1 MLSRAASA
9 PRAPLSAAQGEE
21 FKGSL
26 LNFRKDGSPVI
37 NELYITPLNAD
48 PRRPHLVTHYASV
61 SHFRPA
67 NIPLGPL
74 PEKLRTWLPDT
85 LGGERA
91 PMPTPTSWALGGGN
105 ARDVRDWVSELGDRE
120 VSHLLGFLNIKGLAS
135 MACTCRRSYRLAQS
149 NDVWRAV
156 CGRLWH
162 EPALTSLERPA
173 MRLGWRQV
181 TREIYTMEA
190 LHWRQ
195 LRVGGAVTPVRTN
208 FSTCGLGNRVFIFGG
223 EGADAS
229 AYNDLFVLDLD
240 VPAPAW
246 RNVALPEDALLPPGR
261 WGHTL
266 RELGGSALV
275 LFGGCSSAGQLND
288 VFVLNLAVSPPVWRE
303 VVCAPEPAPVP
314 RSWHGACTLS
324 GRELLIFGGCSS
336 TGKLLSDTWRLNLE
350 LEFPRWEELSHGWM
364 PPARLGLSL
373 VATEEGR
380 VFAFGGLASA
390 GPVRLRSQDAF
401 SMDLRSPEPTWHYV
415 TGSQLPSGAAAAG
428 TPPPPRLEQVAG
440 TLIGGRVLVFGGSV
454 NGGNNNAAAAA
465 WEPYVLSPNVE
476 TPTWRRLPVRGQGP
490 RDAWGYSA
498 CMLGAHRFILAGKY
512 DGHTLDLNELHELS
526 LISETVAAVADAS
539 RGSNTAYDDVHLQPL
554 PPPLSGPDY
563 DVDAGE
569 GPEPAP
575 GAAAAAYALA
585 DSLAAQR
592 GPMLLGE
599 DRSSGGEEQSLLH
612 PAPAQLRGSGG
623 ESPSS
628 SGGAAAGALPR
639 LEHGEVAS
647 VRAAAILLPVLPI
660 LASGAHLF
668 SQLRGV
674 MGGGMAVPAVTA
686 AAAAAAAV
694 AAGEEAPARPPQAPG
709 ERVSA
714 PYPAFA
720 ASCEGAASALGS
732 GGVVWQ
738 CAQSSEER
746 ERRQRSLA
754 RGLGHPRPQSGSGSD
769 EEPPPLRQR
778 GFGEDAAAAPPAD
791 DA

>member
-1 MLSRAASA
+1 VPFRGTLVC
-9 PRAPLSAAQGEE
+9 
-21 FKGSL
+21 
-26 LNFRKDGSPVI
+26 FRKDG
-37 NELYITPLNAD
+37 TPLVSELDVVPVRGD
-48 PRRPHLVTHYASV
+48 PWRPEAVTLLLNVH
-61 SHFRPA
+61 HFRSSDLA
-67 NIPLGPL
+67 LGPL
-74 PEKLRTWLPDT
+74 PEKLRGWLPDT

-91 PMPTPTSWALGGGN
+91 PIPTPMSWALGGGN

-120 VSHLLGFLNIKGLAS
+120 LSHLLGFLNIKGLAS
-135 MACTCRRSYRLAQS
+135 IACTCRRMRRLAQA
-149 NDVWRAV
+149 DTVWRAA
-156 CGRLWH
+156 CSRLWT
-162 EPALTSLERPA
+162 EPALALLRNPVA
-173 MRLGWRQV
+173 HLGWRRMA
-181 TREIYTMEA
+181 REVFTLEA
-190 LHWRQ
+190 LQWRR

-208 FSTCGLGNRVFIFGG
+208 FSTCGVGNRVFIFGG

-246 RNVALPEDALLPPGR
+246 QAVVLPEDALLPPGR

-266 RELGGSALV
+266 RELGSSALV
-275 LFGGCSSAGQLND
+275 LFGGCSAAGPLND

-336 TGKLLSDTWRLNLE
+336 TGKLLSDTWRLSLE
-350 LEFPRWEELSHGWM
+350 LEFPRWEELSHGWT

-454 NGGNNNAAAAA
+454 NGGSNNAAAAA

-526 LISETVAAVADAS
+526 LISATTVAEADAS
-539 RGSNTAYDDVHLQPL
+539 RGSNTAYDEIHLP
-554 PPPLSGPDY
+554 PHAPPLSIEAFDGG
-563 DVDAGE
+563 DAAE
-569 GPEPAP
+569 GAAPAP
-575 GAAAAAYALA
+575 GAAAAADALA
-585 DSLAAQR
+585 DALAAER
-592 GPMLLGE
+592 MGVPMALGDT

-612 PAPAQLRGSGG
+612 PAAAQLRGSGG

-628 SGGAAAGALPR
+628 SDGVALPR
-639 LEHGEVAS
+639 LEQGEVAS

-660 LASGAHLF
+660 LASGARLF
-668 SQLRGV
+668 TQLRGV
-674 MGGGMAVPAVTA
+674 MGGALAPAVTAANA
-686 AAAAAAAV
+686 AAAAAA
-694 AAGEEAPARPPQAPG
+694 EAPAAEGRQAAPRAAAPQAPPPTW
-709 ERVSA
+709 A
-714 PYPAFA
+714 AFA
-720 ASCEGAASALGS
+720 ASCEGAASALGG
-732 GGVVWQ
+732 GGVAWQ
-738 CAQSSEER
+738 AAQSLEER
-746 ERRQRSLA
+746 ERRRRSLA
-754 RGLGHPRPQSGSGSD
+754 RELGHPRPNCSSGSD
-769 EEPPPLRQR
+769 EEPPPKR
-778 GFGEDAAAAPPAD
+778 GDHQGCD
-791 DA
+791 DDGLDG